1 MISISSRPAPSPND
15 NARGLTFLLVIV
27 TITGFFVV
35 IVLLRTLFAAFG
47 LRLGLLVELGA
58 VENVFVKM

>member
-1 MISISSRPAPSPND
+1 MTMREA
-15 NARGLTFLLVIV
+15 LTFLLVIV